1 MATFKEYMAG
11 DVVANANPYARRD
24 RWGETQWVNDN
35 KLKLIIKRVRFD
47 SSVVDGSLRI
57 EVKRGF
63 KVTFKIVSSDFNAF
77 NAIVNSFDAQ
87 GISEERVS
95 HYNSGIGG
103 DSILTVSLSVGDWIE
118 IQNDKMNIQ
127 LRKGLT
133 TEEGSWFTSDDLSK
147 SADITVKQKEVIR
160 YTEITGDYKGDFWNP
175 DSEEES
181 DAVTVE
187 EKAED
192 PLGIEDT
199 PIDYDYHPIY
209 DDAFKNQGD
218 DDNGFRWG
226 ITVMAGLGWLISI
239 GVLR

>member
-1 MATFKEYMAG
+1 MSEMATFKEYMAG

-133 TEEGSWFTSDDLSK
+133 TEEGSWFTSDD
-147 SADITVKQKEVIR
+147 
-160 YTEITGDYKGDFWNP
+160 
-175 DSEEES
+175 
-181 DAVTVE
+181 
-187 EKAED
+187 
-192 PLGIEDT
+192 
-199 PIDYDYHPIY
+199 
-209 DDAFKNQGD
+209 
-218 DDNGFRWG
+218 
-226 ITVMAGLGWLISI
+226 
-239 GVLR
+239 